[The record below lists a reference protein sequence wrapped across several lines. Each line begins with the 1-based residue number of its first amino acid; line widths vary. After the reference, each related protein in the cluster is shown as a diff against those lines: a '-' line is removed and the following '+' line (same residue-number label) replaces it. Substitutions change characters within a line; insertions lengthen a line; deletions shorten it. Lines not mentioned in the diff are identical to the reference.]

1 MKRCS
6 QCGRTYP
13 DDSLAFCLDDGSL
26 LSAPYDPNATLRM
39 SPPTNPTPTEVLP
52 SAGKVEPAKRWNNSL
67 GLYLVIGL
75 GALVLGGVIVGW
87 MMSGGAE
94 RPANANDARQAAETA
109 NANMARSGPNSNEAQ
124 RATETANPNVSRS
137 AATVVAIDISGN
149 WRDQFGFVSHVS
161 QQGDGF
167 QLTSV
172 GKSCRGRFVTTGAG
186 TVNGRTLELD
196 YTSSYSRGHCA
207 GTIAADGLQM
217 TLDCID
223 TACGR
228 FLTSTKRQ

>member
-39 SPPTNPTPTEVLP
+39 SPPTNPTATEVLP
-52 SAGKVEPAKRWNNSL
+52 SAAMTEPAKPRNTSL
-67 GLYLVIGL
+67 GLYLAIGL

-87 MMSGGAE
+87 MMSSEAE
-94 RPANANDARQAAETA
+94 RSANANDARQATETA
-109 NANMARSGPNSNEAQ
+109 NANMARLASNSNEAQ
-124 RATETANPNVSRS
+124 RATETANANMARS
-137 AATVVAIDISGN
+137 EPIVVATDISGN

-161 QQGDGF
+161 QKGDDF

-172 GKSCRGRFVTTGAG
+172 GKSCRGRLSPPAKGLLEGEPWNWTTP
-186 TVNGRTLELD
+186 RTIPVGIVREP
-196 YTSSYSRGHCA
+196 SRR
-207 GTIAADGLQM
+207 M
-217 TLDCID
+217 DC
-223 TACGR
+223 
-228 FLTSTKRQ
+228 S